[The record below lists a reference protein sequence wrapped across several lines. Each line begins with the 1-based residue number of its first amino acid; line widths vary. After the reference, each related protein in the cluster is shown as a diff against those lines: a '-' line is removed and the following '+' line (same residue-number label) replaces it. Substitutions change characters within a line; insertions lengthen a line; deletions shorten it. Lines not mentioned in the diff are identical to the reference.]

1 MISDQI
7 GRDLISCNIRSD
19 PHDIKS
25 GQIRTSSPGK
35 KDLEEE
41 EEKPSSTRRTPHPSY
56 SREEEA
62 RETSSIIG
70 LPLLN
75 PSPSTIR
82 PPPPRSEFQENG
94 IGDHAKESPLPFEAL
109 VRLRLGE
116 EFSVLVAAPQQPC
129 TPKNNPASPPTSRRM
144 VSSVGAALEM
154 QSSCTPLPRTPPST
168 SSGSSKGSALGSHS
182 PSVPP
187 LQLEEQL
194 P

>member
-25 GQIRTSSPGK
+25 GRIHTSSPGK

-94 IGDHAKESPLPFEAL
+94 IGDHTKESPPSPLKQRCVCAWGKNFPSSLLPLSSHAPPKTT
-109 VRLRLGE
+109 LR
-116 EFSVLVAAPQQPC
+116 A
-129 TPKNNPASPPTSRRM
+129 
-144 VSSVGAALEM
+144 
-154 QSSCTPLPRTPPST
+154 
-168 SSGSSKGSALGSHS
+168 
-182 PSVPP
+182 
-187 LQLEEQL
+187 LQLL
-194 P
+194 VGSFLV